1 MVEGTIKQVTSMID
15 EAVTAAND
23 ARKAAEDAAQ
33 DAQAPEEPPALAE
46 TVVIDVIDDESVE
59 ESTPEV
65 KDAQDQDKQVE
76 DKEFDPAE
84 KIAQLEEQ
92 LEHEK
97 KEYLFLM
104 ADMENLRRRTAR
116 EKIDIVKNGTENA
129 MRDLLPVVDDF
140 ERALDA
146 INKGGDLDSLKEGV
160 ELIYNKFVKYLESQH
175 VTAIESTG
183 KDFDTDVHD
192 AVTMFPGDPSMKGKV
207 IDTTIKG
214 YMINDKV
221 LRHAKVVVGS

>member
-1 MVEGTIKQVTSMID
+1 MSKKNKKNQND
-15 EAVTAAND
+15 EAKAVKDEILNEKND
-23 ARKAAEDAAQ
+23 IEQ
-33 DAQAPEEPPALAE
+33 QNPEEKAGE
-46 TVVIDVIDDESVE
+46 TEPDL
-59 ESTPEV
+59 
-65 KDAQDQDKQVE
+65 
-76 DKEFDPAE
+76 AE

-97 KEYLFLM
+97 KEYIYLM
-104 ADMENLRRRTAR
+104 SDMENLRRRTAK

-160 ELIYNKFVKYLESQH
+160 GLIYNKFVKYLESQH
-175 VTAIESTG
+175 VKPIDSTG
-183 KDFDTDVHD
+183 KDFDTDLHE
-192 AVTMFPGDPSMKGKV
+192 AVTMFPAPDPSMKGKV

>member
-1 MVEGTIKQVTSMID
+1 MSKKNKKNQSD
-15 EAVTAAND
+15 EA
-23 ARKAAEDAAQ
+23 KAAQQ
-33 DAQAPEEPPALAE
+33 DVL
-46 TVVIDVIDDESVE
+46 DDENKE
-59 ESTPEV
+59 EQLAQEQVNEEAGEDPE
-65 KDAQDQDKQVE
+65 K
-76 DKEFDPAE
+76 
-84 KIAQLEEQ
+84 KIAELEAQ

-104 ADMENLRRRTAR
+104 ADFENFRRRTLK
-116 EKIDIVKNGTENA
+116 EKADLVKNGAESA
-129 MRDLLPVVDDF
+129 MRDLLPVVDDM

-146 INKGGDLDSLKEGV
+146 ISKGGDLDSIKEGV

-175 VTAIESTG
+175 VKAIDSTG
-183 KDFDTDVHD
+183 KDFDTDVHE
-192 AVTMFPGDPSMKGKV
+192 AVTMFPAPEPSMKGKV